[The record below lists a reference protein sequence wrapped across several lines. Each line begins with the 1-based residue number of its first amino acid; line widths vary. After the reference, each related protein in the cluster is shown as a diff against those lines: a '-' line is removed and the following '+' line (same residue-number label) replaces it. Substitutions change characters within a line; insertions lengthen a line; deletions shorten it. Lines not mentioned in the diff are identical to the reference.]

1 MRTNGSDLEL
11 GRKKLDWARN
21 HMPIHARLR
30 ELYGEKKPFQGLT
43 VAVCSH
49 LEAKTGVLI
58 ETLAAAGAHV
68 VFTGSEPMS
77 TQDDVVAALNEQPN
91 ITGYAKRGVSDE
103 EFEALQL
110 KVLEHEP
117 QLIIDDAAELTARMY
132 AKRPEL
138 AEKVIGMCEQ
148 TTTGVHRLEA
158 MQKQGI
164 LKFPAY
170 AVNNTPMKHLF
181 DNVHGTGESSIANF
195 MVVTNLLIAGKR
207 VVVAGFGYCGRGL
220 ARKLRS
226 LGAKVIVTEVDPRKA
241 LQAHMEGFEVMSME
255 KAAPLGDFFL
265 TATGNRDV
273 IRREHFER
281 MKDGAVLANSG
292 HFNVEISLKD
302 LEELA
307 RSKREVRPGITE
319 YTLPDGRR
327 INVIAEGRLVNL
339 TAPTSMGHPVEV
351 MDQTFAMQFMAALHL
366 LEHRG
371 ELEPRVYPV
380 PDEVD
385 RRVAE
390 IKLETLRIE
399 IDSLIES
406 QKRYLE
412 AWKYE
417 DIKF

>member
-1 MRTNGSDLEL
+1 MTNNNLDL

-30 ELYGEKKPFQGLT
+30 ELYSDRKPFQGLT

-49 LEAKTGVLI
+49 LEAKTGVFI
-58 ETLAAAGAHV
+58 ETLAAAGASV

-77 TQDDVVAALNEQPN
+77 TQDDVVAALNEQPS
-91 ITGYAKRGVSDE
+91 ITGHAKRGLNDE
-103 EFEALQL
+103 EFEEIQL
-110 KVLEHEP
+110 KVLDHEP
-117 QLIIDDAAELTARMY
+117 DFLIDDAAELTARMY
-132 AKRPEL
+132 NKRPEL
-138 AEKVIGMCEQ
+138 AENVIGMCEQ

-158 MQKQGI
+158 MQNQGI
-164 LKFPAY
+164 LRFPAY
-170 AVNNTPMKHLF
+170 AVNDTPMKHLF
-181 DNVHGTGESSIANF
+181 DNVHGTGESSLSNF
-195 MVVTNLLIAGKR
+195 MVVTNLLLAGKR

-220 ARKLRS
+220 ARKARS

-241 LQAHMEGFEVMSME
+241 LQAHMEGFSIMTMAQ
-255 KAAPLGDFFL
+255 AAPLGDFFL

-273 IRREHFER
+273 IRKEHFER

-292 HFNVEISLKD
+292 HFNVEISLND
-302 LEELA
+302 LRELA
-307 RSKREVRPGITE
+307 VSEREVRPGITE
-319 YTLPDGRR
+319 FTLPDGRR
-327 INVIAEGRLVNL
+327 INLVAEGRLVNL

-351 MDQTFAMQFMAALHL
+351 MDQTFAMQFTAALHL
-366 LEHRG
+366 LEHREKLHPG
-371 ELEPRVYPV
+371 VYPV

-390 IKLETLRIE
+390 IKLETLGIE
-399 IDSLIES
+399 TDSLIES

-412 AWKYE
+412 AWRYE